1 MSDDTKTFET
11 IDWSQ
16 HSPNRFVLDY
26 STIGFLITFAGL
38 VGSFLYDFFFVPD
51 GIVLYGLFAPDL
63 IDWLSILSGL
73 LIFFY
78 VLVPLVREYELTLRY
93 WRRLRRKPAAMAS
106 LVYLTIFVVVGLL
119 GPEVYG
125 PPAHAPLWDSL
136 NVRGGTPP
144 MQPPFWMSIPVEQL
158 TPFYCGIEPVNGQ
171 CSGTLTHPLG
181 TTARG
186 RDVLGVVIAG
196 SRLALK
202 VAVITATLLVPLGTA
217 VGAIA
222 AYYGGWTDAGMMRY
236 LDLQGAIPSFLVYFL
251 YQFLY
256 GPSVGA
262 LIVLFGLLGWD
273 RVARRVR
280 NDALRLRSAGFVRSA
295 EAAGSPPTDVV
306 RRHLVPNVSATVV
319 SALTIQLPFIL
330 LMEATLAFFGLT
342 QADMNSWGRSI
353 SKGLGSGLWWEY
365 GFPALALV
373 VTVVALATLG
383 NGLYDTFETRREE
396 T

>member
-1 MSDDTKTFET
+1 MSDDTPTFET
-11 IDWSQ
+11 IDWSA

-26 STIGFLITFAGL
+26 STIGFLIGL
-38 VGSFLYDFFFVPD
+38 TAVGASFLYDLFFVAD
-51 GIVLYGLFAPDL
+51 GLLLFGLVAPDL
-63 IDWLSILSGL
+63 IDWLSYLSTL
-73 LIFFY
+73 LIVFY
-78 VLVPLVREYELTLRY
+78 VAIPLVRDYELTLRY
-93 WRRLRRKPAAMAS
+93 WRRLRRKPAAMLS
-106 LVYLTIFVVVGLL
+106 LAYLAVFVVVGLV

-125 PPAHAPLWDSL
+125 PPADAPLWASL
-136 NVRGGTPP
+136 DVRGGTPP
-144 MQPPFWMSIPVEQL
+144 MQPPFWMSIRVEQL
-158 TPFYCGIEPVNGQ
+158 TPFYCGVEPVGGQ
-171 CSGTLTHPLG
+171 CSGTLVHPLG

-196 SRLALK
+196 AQLALK
-202 VAVITATLLVPLGTA
+202 IAVITATLLVPLGTA

-222 AYYGGWTDAGMMRY
+222 AYYGGWTDAGLMRY

-280 NDALRLRSAGFVRSA
+280 NDALRLRDAGFVRSA

-330 LMEATLAFFGLT
+330 LMEATLAFFGLS

-353 SKGLGSGLWWEY
+353 SYGLDSGAWWEFT
-365 GFPALALV
+365 FPALALV
-373 VTVVALATLG
+373 STVVALATLG
-383 NGLYDTFETRREE
+383 NALYDTFETRREE